1 MTCNNTLIDCGVWL
15 NNSFISDVLLNT
27 KHVRD
32 DLKTEL
38 TKGDVR
44 II

>member
-1 MTCNNTLIDCGVWL
+1 MYVM
-15 NNSFISDVLLNT
+15 F
-27 KHVRD
+27 
-32 DLKTEL
+32 LKTEL